1 MGRREDSKAAIGAIH
16 RHVDTITDIC
26 YMSQGQIEENGDNDT
41 LIGALQKNKL
51 AYPIDGVAGYQL
63 HGKVRGLFDHV
74 TRRHRYRESH
84 GRLAGL
90 LDDLDNAIVSYRH
103 AKLKANSDTDY
114 MLSEVREVVMDIMD
128 TLSDTVEM
136 FANVVNDEFSVVTDV
151 NERIR
156 QTKRCLSD
164 ISKINTIFE
173 SLGIDKMSQ
182 WVDIDLSLEQLLMKV
197 LKAHVDACLNDLSAS
212 SRKLNAMLAKLITS
226 KQHQQ
231 NNRIID
237 AFSGKFRKDPGY
249 RPSIE
254 SLENVPD
261 CFAMAE
267 ALQMGSFP
275 NVESQRDEQ
284 TLIKIAQDALLKAE
298 FKPEQSPSDDS
309 SPTINSLDNEEDEV
323 IDPFVEYVELFF
335 DALLAENGPEVLSAL
350 KAYELLEVDGE
361 IEDWLMTVSNYY
373 ETQKKVV
380 DPIWRLKE
388 TVEVEMPYAGT
399 LYVSNMTFI
408 RRGKSE

>member
-1 MGRREDSKAAIGAIH
+1 
-16 RHVDTITDIC
+16 
-26 YMSQGQIEENGDNDT
+26 
-41 LIGALQKNKL
+41 
-51 AYPIDGVAGYQL
+51 
-63 HGKVRGLFDHV
+63 
-74 TRRHRYRESH
+74 
-84 GRLAGL
+84 
-90 LDDLDNAIVSYRH
+90 
-103 AKLKANSDTDY
+103 
-114 MLSEVREVVMDIMD
+114 
-128 TLSDTVEM
+128 
-136 FANVVNDEFSVVTDV
+136 
-151 NERIR
+151 
-156 QTKRCLSD
+156 
-164 ISKINTIFE
+164 
-173 SLGIDKMSQ
+173 
-182 WVDIDLSLEQLLMKV
+182 
-197 LKAHVDACLNDLSAS
+197 
-212 SRKLNAMLAKLITS
+212 
-226 KQHQQ
+226 
-231 NNRIID
+231 
-237 AFSGKFRKDPGY
+237 
-249 RPSIE
+249 
-254 SLENVPD
+254 
-261 CFAMAE
+261 
-267 ALQMGSFP
+267 MGSFP